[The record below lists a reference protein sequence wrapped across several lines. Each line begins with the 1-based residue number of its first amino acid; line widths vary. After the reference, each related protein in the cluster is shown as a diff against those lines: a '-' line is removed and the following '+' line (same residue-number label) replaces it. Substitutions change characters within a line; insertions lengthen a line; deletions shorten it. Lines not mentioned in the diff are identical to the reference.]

1 MLLCE
6 RELYDNYAR
15 LEPLQVFLN
24 LTFDKVCIDYYSL
37 RKYKICVK
45 GSIHVRFFY
54 LLPLHVATEKCY
66 TIITKPIVHIRVAT
80 NVVIGALYPKHTRY
94 LSETTQNA
102 R

>member
-24 LTFDKVCIDYYSL
+24 LTFDEVCIDYYSL
-37 RKYKICVK
+37 RKYMIWKVPYMYIFC
-45 GSIHVRFFY
+45 
-54 LLPLHVATEKCY
+54 LLPLHVPTEKCY

-80 NVVIGALYPKHTRY
+80 NVVMGALYPKHTRY